1 MLFDLDTRVKVFFSQ
16 MDYYSDNEP
25 TTAEQLTAVQ
35 INQLKDAWQ
44 RANAELIKYKD
55 IAFNLQQ
62 KVENLTATINE
73 SCMQLELESAKSQ
86 LSQVCCSNP
95 SKPVFLVKELS
106 RLLPRMNYHS
116 LVATAFVKT
125 GESWI
130 ALSSSTVTQETIH
143 FKSRSFDE
151 MLRFRSR
158 SKTSKVTVESLP
170 NILPLPVINYMH
182 SGNPVFFHHS

>member
-1 MLFDLDTRVKVFFSQ
+1 ME
-16 MDYYSDNEP
+16 YYSDDLEP
-25 TTAEQLTAVQ
+25 MTTEQLTVVQ

-44 RANAELIKYKD
+44 RANAELVKYKD

-62 KVENLTATINE
+62 KVENLTETINQ
-73 SCMQLELESAKSQ
+73 SCVQLELETAKSQ
-86 LSQVCCSNP
+86 MSQTCCSSP
-95 SKPVFLVKELS
+95 SKPVQMVKELAGM
-106 RLLPRMNYHS
+106 LPKMNYHN

-130 ALSSSTVTQETIH
+130 ALSSSTVTHETIH
-143 FKSRSFDE
+143 FKSRIFEE

-158 SKTSKVTVESLP
+158 SKTSRVTVESLP

-182 SGNPVFFHHS
+182 SGMTPFLCLLFRARRVNVCLLM